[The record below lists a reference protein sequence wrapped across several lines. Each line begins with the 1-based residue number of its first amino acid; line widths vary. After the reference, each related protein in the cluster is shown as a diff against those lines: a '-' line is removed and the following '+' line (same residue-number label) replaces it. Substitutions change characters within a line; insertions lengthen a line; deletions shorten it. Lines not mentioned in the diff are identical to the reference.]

1 MGVALSMATE
11 TDDKLRYKEVS
22 NWYEGIFRLVL

>member
-1 MGVALSMATE
+1 MGVTLSMTIE
-11 TDDKLRYKEVS
+11 TDDKLRHEEVS